1 VNLFLLSLGWELQ
14 VWTIWKKSN
23 NGFFISTK
31 RVFGV
36 EVIPDAIEDAKF
48 NAKRNG
54 LDKKTHLEVGRVE
67 NVIPFWY
74 NTIPKFSPDVL
85 VVDPPRK
92 GCDEALLSTIL
103 DRKPPKIVYVSCNPS
118 TLARDLK
125 ILEAGGYQTKEI
137 QPVDMFPHTFHC
149 EAVAVLDFVGK

>member
-14 VWTIWKKSN
+14 VWTILKQSN

-74 NTIPKFSPDVL
+74 NTTPKFNPDVL
-85 VVDPPRK
+85 VVDPPINN
-92 GCDEALLSTIL
+92 DEVNFLDDIDYQYIL
-103 DRKPPKIVYVSCNPS
+103 PTPLPNITPK
-118 TLARDLK
+118 
-125 ILEAGGYQTKEI
+125 
-137 QPVDMFPHTFHC
+137 
-149 EAVAVLDFVGK
+149 